1 MQLMVIEVEERD
13 RLQAFKG
20 EIEEVRNKYLEEIKK
35 LTEAAKSSKEQI
47 EAKVISHS
55 YRWKKSNSRTMPLL
69 LRTKKSRRQTFPSVR
84 N

>member
-1 MQLMVIEVEERD
+1 MAIEVEERD

-35 LTEAAKSSKEQI
+35 LTETAKNSKEQI
-47 EAKVISHS
+47 EAKVFPLLS
-55 YRWKKSNSRTMPLL
+55 RWKRSSSRTRPQPS
-69 LRTKKSRRQTFPSVR
+69 RTKRSRRPTFPSVR